1 MIDFLGPVFG
11 PIAIVVLIVVAFL
24 FIMGMASNI
33 YVKVGPNEALIV
45 YGVGGT
51 QIVTG
56 SGKFVIPLFQGQRR
70 LSLELMTFDVAPAQD
85 LFTNQGVAVKVE
97 AVAQIKVKSDAESI
111 RTAAEQFLT
120 KSSDERQTVIQLA
133 TEGHLRGIVGQLKVE
148 QIVKN
153 PEEMSSKV
161 RETVAEDLSK
171 LGLELI
177 TFTIKRVL
185 DERGYIEAM
194 GRPDIAR
201 IKRDADIAQAI
212 AERDTAIAKAQA
224 ARESAEAQAEAD
236 KMKVIAQ
243 AASQTAQAE
252 ALRDLETKK
261 AEFDA
266 IVRRQRAIAD
276 KAGEIA
282 TNQAQQQVIAEQ
294 VRIDQVQRQEQIK
307 VAELEVQRRSKELEA
322 TTVAQARADK
332 ERIALLAQAEQ
343 QRLSLEA
350 EGRAKAQ
357 LAQGHADAEVV
368 RLKGTAEA
376 EITRSKGEAEAMAL
390 QQRADAYQRF
400 NEAAIVDRKIAML
413 PELARAFAQ
422 ALANVDKIVI
432 VSTGDGHGGMSGFT
446 GELAKM
452 MGQVPDLVEALTGK
466 TVDDVVQSLS
476 GSSNAT
482 GDGKAVVA
490 EQNPS

>member
-1 MIDFLGPVFG
+1 MFGFLGP
-11 PIAIVVLIVVAFL
+11 ILIVAVMVLAFL
-24 FIMGMASNI
+24 FIVGMASNV

-45 YGVGGT
+45 YGLGGT

-56 SGKFVIPLFQGQRR
+56 SGKFVVPLFQSQRR
-70 LSLELMTFDVAPAQD
+70 LSLELMTFDVAPSQD

-97 AVAQIKVKSDAESI
+97 AVAQIKVKSDPESI

-120 KSSDERQTVIQLA
+120 KSNDERQTVIQLA

-161 RETVAEDLSK
+161 RETVADDLSK

-201 IKRDADIAQAI
+201 IKRDADIAQAV

-243 AASQTAQAE
+243 AASQAAQAE
-252 ALRDLETKK
+252 ALRDLEIKK
-261 AEFDA
+261 ADFDA
-266 IVRRQRAIAD
+266 AVRRQRAIAE

-282 TNQAQQQVIAEQ
+282 ANQAQQQVVAEQ
-294 VRIDQVQRQEQIK
+294 VRVDQVQRQEQIK
-307 VAELEVQRRSKELEA
+307 VAELEVQRKSRELEA
-322 TTVAQARADK
+322 TTIAQARADK
-332 ERIALLAQAEQ
+332 ERIALLAEAEQ
-343 QRLSLEA
+343 QRLALEA
-350 EGRAKAQ
+350 EGRARAQ
-357 LAQGHADAEVV
+357 LAQGQADAEVV

-376 EITRSKGEAEAMAL
+376 EITRSKGEAEATAL
-390 QQRADAYQRF
+390 QLRADAYQRF
-400 NEAAIVDRKIAML
+400 NEAAIVDRKVAMM
-413 PELARAFAQ
+413 PEIARAISG

-432 VSTGDGHGGMSGFT
+432 VSTGDGHGGMSTFT

-452 MGQVPDLVEALTGK
+452 MSQVPDLVEALTGK
-466 TVDDVVQSLS
+466 SVGQVVRGLTTTS
-476 GSSNAT
+476 
-482 GDGKAVVA
+482 DGVENGKPIDQAA
-490 EQNPS
+490 RE